1 MIRERLKEEQPLVY
15 EALKNALENQAVS
28 HAYLFAGPAGT
39 MKKEAAFLLAMSL
52 FCPQADGGFACESCS
67 TCRRVLSEGHMD
79 FIVLDGSVRSIS
91 KADVDS
97 LQERFSRTSS
107 EEGSGHR
114 CCLILN
120 AENCSVQ
127 AMNSML
133 KFLEEPGRDVTA
145 VLTADNAGR
154 LLPTIISRCT
164 VLSFVRRS
172 PELCFRQA
180 LEAGVPQEDA
190 AFVSR
195 LAPSASDYAAFAES
209 GVYRSAVDMFRQFLS
224 ENGPFSEWLVD
235 YDISYRRPAKD
246 ENLMMIRMFLDL
258 VDLYAH
264 DVIRKTQAGP
274 AWYRRA
280 LQGAKGTASDYAR
293 LIIMVSRQKDL
304 CTKYHDQ
311 NLLTAQIYEK
321 LEEFCNELE
330 KGN

>member
-1 MIRERLKEEQPLVY
+1 MIREQLKEEQPLVY
-15 EALKNALENQAVS
+15 EALKNALEHHAVS

-39 MKKEAAFLLAMSL
+39 MKREAAYLLAMSL
-52 FCPQADGGFACESCS
+52 FCPQADGFACESCS
-67 TCRRVLSEGHMD
+67 TCRRVLSGGHLD
-79 FIVLDGSVRSIS
+79 FIVLDGSVRPIS
-91 KADVDS
+91 KADVDG

-107 EEGSGHR
+107 EEGGGHR

-133 KFLEEPGRDVTA
+133 KFLEEPGRDITA

-154 LLPTIISRCT
+154 LLPTILSRCT
-164 VLSFVRRS
+164 VLTFVRRN
-172 PELCFRQA
+172 PQLCLQQA
-180 LEAGVPQEDA
+180 LEAGVPQDDA
-190 AFVSR
+190 VFVAR
-195 LAPSASDYAAFAES
+195 LAASAAEYASFAQSE
-209 GVYRSAVDMFRQFLS
+209 VYRGAIGMFRQFLS

-246 ENLMMIRMFLDL
+246 ENLTMIRMFLDL

-264 DVIRKTQAGP
+264 DVIRKTQEGP

-293 LIIMVSRQKDL
+293 LIIMVSGQRDL
-304 CTKYHDQ
+304 CTRYHDQ

-321 LEEFCNELE
+321 LEEFWNELE
-330 KGN
+330 KGNR